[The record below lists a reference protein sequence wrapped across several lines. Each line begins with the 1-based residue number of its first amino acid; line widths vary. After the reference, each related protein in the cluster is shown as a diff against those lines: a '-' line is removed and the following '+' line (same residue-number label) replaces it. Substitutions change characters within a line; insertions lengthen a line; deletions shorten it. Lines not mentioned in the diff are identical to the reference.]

1 MRISHVLLGG
11 STGSGKIVLLKLLL
25 MQSLRKGAEVYI
37 SDFKGGVD
45 FPNIWHKRCKMFF
58 DEAALLELLT
68 GLTEELEQ

>member
-1 MRISHVLLGG
+1 
-11 STGSGKIVLLKLLL
+11 

-45 FPNIWHKRCKMFF
+45 FPNIWHKRCKMCF